1 MNNIQCI
8 TFTSTSLSSAL
19 AAVRGLHDMS
29 AELIAREVFRQI
41 SDLAATPGPVMTIW
55 CGHAGLY
62 RSRLAAIANGEQLVA
77 PALLITAT
85 AALDNN
91 SQALSSDGW
100 KENHG

>member
-8 TFTSTSLSSAL
+8 TFTATSLSHAL
-19 AAVRGLHDMS
+19 TAVQDLHDKS
-29 AELIAREVFRQI
+29 AELIANEVFRQI
-41 SDLAATPGPVMTIW
+41 SDLAATQLPVKSIW

-85 AALDNN
+85 ATPDNN

-100 KENHG
+100 KENNG